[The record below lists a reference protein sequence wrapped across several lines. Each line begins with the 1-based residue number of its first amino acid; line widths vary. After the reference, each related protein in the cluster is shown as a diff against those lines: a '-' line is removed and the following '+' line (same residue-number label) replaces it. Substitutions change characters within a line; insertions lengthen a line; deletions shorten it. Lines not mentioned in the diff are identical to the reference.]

1 MKERLRH
8 LNGYVLVYLPNHPK
22 SMKSENWL
30 GFVYQH
36 VVEAEKMMGRSLSEV
51 EEVHHLNGVRD
62 DNRQE
67 NLLVLESSQ
76 HTKLHNWLRNCG
88 IDLEGSIANRVKTEK
103 PKYCQFCKTGIIATS
118 SAKFCSMTCY
128 RLSSAKS
135 RPTLQELE
143 ILLDNMSMEAVGR
156 KYGVSGNAV
165 KKWMKKY
172 KATPCQAPDTSGEGV
187 ETSGEVEPS

>member
-1 MKERLRH
+1 MTDRLRH
-8 LNGYVLVYLPNHPK
+8 LNGYVLAYLPDHPK
-22 SMKSENWL
+22 SMKSNNWL

-36 VVEAEKMMGRSLSEV
+36 IVVAEEMIGRSLLPN

-76 HTKLHNWLRNCG
+76 HTKLHNWLRSCG

-103 PKYCQFCKTGIIATS
+103 PKYCIFCKTGIISTGCE
-118 SAKFCSMTCY
+118 KFCSMTCY
-128 RLSSAKS
+128 HSFSAKD

-143 ILLDNMSMEAVGR
+143 SLLENMSMEAIGR

-165 KKWMKKY
+165 KKWIKRY
-172 KATPCQAPDTSGEGV
+172 KATPCQAPNTFGEGV
-187 ETSGEVEPS
+187 ETSGEVQSS